1 VFRGHSGLSEAFGI
15 AYNMTMYKLTIFRS
29 FCIIAASIFFISLVA
44 PLAIAQTIATP
55 TITNPLAPLTAPQPI
70 AITSAQPKLAVIL
83 NSGSASVSLIDMSS
97 RQVVKTIPVGKE
109 PHHLM
114 MTPDQ
119 KTLLI
124 ANSQGNDVVLMN
136 PVSGEITG
144 RVPNIIDPYQIGYSP
159 NHKWFVA
166 NGNRLDRVD
175 IYAANGADLK
185 LSKTVNL
192 GKTPSHIAFT
202 SDSKIAFITLQDSSE
217 LAAIDLEAQK
227 VLWVMPTG
235 RVPAGLWMTPGD
247 QYLLVGITGED
258 NVQVIDWKNRKEV
271 KRILTGKGAHNFRP
285 LGDKKHVFVSNRIDS
300 SISLI
305 NMQTLEK
312 VGDITGLPSG
322 PDDMEITP
330 DGKTMWVTFRF
341 AKKVGVIDIPTMKLV
356 TVIPVGKSPHGVF
369 FYPRASW
376 E

>member
-1 VFRGHSGLSEAFGI
+1 MYTFHQNHRFHSLATGI
-15 AYNMTMYKLTIFRS
+15 FLALIASTSLTF
-29 FCIIAASIFFISLVA
+29 
-44 PLAIAQTIATP
+44 AQTIPASAPAPTP
-55 TITNPLAPLTAPQPI
+55 AE
-70 AITSAQPKLAVIL
+70 PKLAIVL
-83 NSGSASVSLIDMSS
+83 NSAEASVSLIDMPT
-97 RQVVKTIPVGKE
+97 RKVIKTVPVGKE

-114 MTPDQ
+114 LTPDQ

-124 ANSQGNDVVLMN
+124 ANAAGNDVQLMN
-136 PVSGEITG
+136 PVNGELTG
-144 RVPNIIDPYQIGYSP
+144 KIPEIIDPYQIGYSP
-159 NHKWFVA
+159 NHKWFIA

-175 IYAANGADLK
+175 IYAADGANLK
-185 LSKTVNL
+185 LAKTIKL
-192 GKTPSHIAFT
+192 AKTPSHIAYT

-217 LAAIDLEAQK
+217 LAAIDLATQTL
-227 VLWVMPTG
+227 LWKMPTG
-235 RVPAGLWMTPGD
+235 NTPAGLWMTPGD

-285 LGDKKHVFVSNRIDS
+285 LGDKKQVFVSNRIAS
-300 SISLI
+300 TISLI

-341 AKKVGVIDIPTMKLV
+341 AKKVGVIDIPSMKLIA
-356 TVIPVGKSPHGVF
+356 TIPVGKSPHGVF
-369 FYPRASW
+369 FTPRAAW

>member
-1 VFRGHSGLSEAFGI
+1 MYTFIKIRGFRILASSAVFVLQ
-15 AYNMTMYKLTIFRS
+15 
-29 FCIIAASIFFISLVA
+29 
-44 PLAIAQTIATP
+44 LANQNVFAQVSNSP
-55 TITNPLAPLTAPQPI
+55 
-70 AITSAQPKLAVIL
+70 AQPKLAVIL
-83 NSGSASVSLIDMSS
+83 NSGAASVSLIDMSS
-97 RQVVKTIPVGKE
+97 HQVVKTIPVGKE

-124 ANSQGNDVVLMN
+124 ANAAGNDVVTMN
-136 PVSGEITG
+136 PVSGELTG
-144 RVPNIIDPYQIGYSP
+144 KIPNIIDPYQIGYSP
-159 NHKWFVA
+159 NHKWFIA

-175 IYAANGADLK
+175 IYAADGTNLK
-185 LSKTVNL
+185 LVKTL
-192 GKTPSHIAFT
+192 KLPKTPSHIAFT

-217 LAAIDLEAQK
+217 LAAIDLETQN

-235 RVPAGLWMTPGD
+235 KVPAGLWMIPGD
-247 QYLLVGITGED
+247 QYLLIGITGED

-271 KRILTGKGAHNFRP
+271 KRIYTGKGAHNFRP
-285 LGDKKHVFVSNRIDS
+285 LGDKKHVFVSNRIAS

-312 VGDITGLPSG
+312 VGDITGLPAG

-341 AKKVGVIDIPTMKLV
+341 SKKVGVIDIPSMKLV
-356 TVIPVGKSPHGVF
+356 DVIPVGKSPHGVF
-369 FYPRASW
+369 FYPRAAW

>member
-1 VFRGHSGLSEAFGI
+1 MYTFIKIRAFCTIALSVAF
-15 AYNMTMYKLTIFRS
+15 
-29 FCIIAASIFFISLVA
+29 ASIT
-44 PLAIAQTIATP
+44 PLALAQSTASTLAT
-55 TITNPLAPLTAPQPI
+55 TANSP
-70 AITSAQPKLAVIL
+70 AQPKLAVIL
-83 NSGSASVSLIDMSS
+83 NSGQASVSLIDMQT

-124 ANSQGNDVVLMN
+124 ANAAGNDVVLMN

-175 IYAANGADLK
+175 IYSANGADLK
-185 LSKTVNL
+185 LAKTVKL
-192 GKTPSHIAFT
+192 AKTPSHIAFT

-217 LAAIDLEAQK
+217 LAAIDLETQN

-235 RVPAGLWMTPGD
+235 KVPAGLWMTPGD

-271 KRILTGKGAHNFRP
+271 KRIFTGKGAHNFRP
-285 LGDKKHVFVSNRIDS
+285 LGDKKHVFVSNRIAS
-300 SISLI
+300 TISLI

-312 VGDITGLPSG
+312 VGDITGLPAG

-341 AKKVGVIDIPTMKLV
+341 AKKVGVIDIPIMKLV

-369 FYPRASW
+369 FYPRAPW

>member
-1 VFRGHSGLSEAFGI
+1 MHIFTKIRVFSVIALSASFAF
-15 AYNMTMYKLTIFRS
+15 
-29 FCIIAASIFFISLVA
+29 
-44 PLAIAQTIATP
+44 AQTNPIPAAAT
-55 TITNPLAPLTAPQPI
+55 
-70 AITSAQPKLAVIL
+70 SGQPKLAVIL
-83 NSGSASVSLIDMSS
+83 NSGAASVSLIDMGTQ
-97 RQVVKTIPVGKE
+97 QVVKTFPIGKE

-124 ANSQGNDVVLMN
+124 ANAAGNNVVLMN
-136 PVSGEITG
+136 PITG
-144 RVPNIIDPYQIGYSP
+144 EVTGRLPNIIDPYQIGYSP
-159 NHKWFVA
+159 NHKWFVV

-185 LSKTVNL
+185 LAKTIKL

-202 SDSKIAFITLQDSSE
+202 SDSKIAFITLQDSNQ
-217 LAAIDLEAQK
+217 LAAIDLETQNI
-227 VLWVMPTG
+227 LWVMPTG
-235 RVPAGLWMTPGD
+235 KVPAGVWMTPGD
-247 QYLLVGITGED
+247 QYLLVGLTGED

-271 KRILTGKGAHNFRP
+271 KRIITGKGAHNFRP
-285 LGDKKHVFVSNRIDS
+285 LGDKKHVFVSNRIAP

-312 VGDITGLPSG
+312 EGEITGLPSG

-341 AKKVGVIDIPTMKLV
+341 AKKVGIIDIPTMKLV
-356 TVIPVGKSPHGVF
+356 SVIPVGKSPHGVF

>member
-1 VFRGHSGLSEAFGI
+1 MYTFHQNHRFHSLATGI
-15 AYNMTMYKLTIFRS
+15 FLALIASTSLTF
-29 FCIIAASIFFISLVA
+29 
-44 PLAIAQTIATP
+44 AQTIPASAPAPTP
-55 TITNPLAPLTAPQPI
+55 AE
-70 AITSAQPKLAVIL
+70 PKLAIVL
-83 NSGSASVSLIDMSS
+83 NSAEASVSLIDMPT
-97 RQVVKTIPVGKE
+97 RKVIKTVPVGKE

-114 MTPDQ
+114 LTPDQ

-124 ANSQGNDVVLMN
+124 ANAAGNDVQLMN
-136 PVSGEITG
+136 PVNGELTG
-144 RVPNIIDPYQIGYSP
+144 KIPEIIDPYQIGYSP
-159 NHKWFVA
+159 NHKWFIA

-175 IYAANGADLK
+175 IYAADGANLK
-185 LSKTVNL
+185 LAKTIKL
-192 GKTPSHIAFT
+192 AKTPSHIAYT

-217 LAAIDLEAQK
+217 LAAIDLATQTL
-227 VLWVMPTG
+227 LWKMPTG
-235 RVPAGLWMTPGD
+235 NTPAGLWMTPGD

-271 KRILTGKGAHNFRP
+271 KRILTAKGAHNFRP
-285 LGDKKHVFVSNRIDS
+285 LGDKKQVFVSNRIAS
-300 SISLI
+300 TISLI

-341 AKKVGVIDIPTMKLV
+341 AKKVGVIDIPSMKLIA
-356 TVIPVGKSPHGVF
+356 TIPVGKSPHGVF
-369 FYPRASW
+369 FTPRAAW

>member
-1 VFRGHSGLSEAFGI
+1 MYTFHQNHRFHSLATGI
-15 AYNMTMYKLTIFRS
+15 FLALIASTSLTF
-29 FCIIAASIFFISLVA
+29 
-44 PLAIAQTIATP
+44 AQTIPASAPAPTP
-55 TITNPLAPLTAPQPI
+55 AE
-70 AITSAQPKLAVIL
+70 PKLAIVL
-83 NSGSASVSLIDMSS
+83 NSAEASVSLIDMPT
-97 RQVVKTIPVGKE
+97 RKVIKTVSVGKE

-114 MTPDQ
+114 LTPDQ

-124 ANSQGNDVVLMN
+124 ANAAGNDVQLMN
-136 PVSGEITG
+136 PVNGELAGKI
-144 RVPNIIDPYQIGYSP
+144 PEIIDPYQIGYSP
-159 NHKWFVA
+159 NHKWFIA

-175 IYAANGADLK
+175 IYAADGANLK
-185 LSKTVNL
+185 LAKTIKL
-192 GKTPSHIAFT
+192 AKTPSHIAYT

-217 LAAIDLEAQK
+217 LAAIDLATQTL
-227 VLWVMPTG
+227 LWKMPTG
-235 RVPAGLWMTPGD
+235 NTPAGLWMTPGD

-285 LGDKKHVFVSNRIDS
+285 LGDKKQVFVSNRIAS
-300 SISLI
+300 TISLI

-341 AKKVGVIDIPTMKLV
+341 AKKVGVIDIPSMKLIA
-356 TVIPVGKSPHGVF
+356 TIPVGKSPHGVF
-369 FYPRASW
+369 FTPRAAW

>member
-1 VFRGHSGLSEAFGI
+1 MYTFHQNHRFHSLATGI
-15 AYNMTMYKLTIFRS
+15 FLALIASTSLTF
-29 FCIIAASIFFISLVA
+29 
-44 PLAIAQTIATP
+44 AQTIPASAPAPTP
-55 TITNPLAPLTAPQPI
+55 AE
-70 AITSAQPKLAVIL
+70 PKLAIVL
-83 NSGSASVSLIDMSS
+83 NSAEASVSLIDMPT
-97 RQVVKTIPVGKE
+97 RKVIKTVPVGKE

-114 MTPDQ
+114 LTPDQ

-124 ANSQGNDVVLMN
+124 ANAAGNDVQLMN
-136 PVSGEITG
+136 PVNGELTG
-144 RVPNIIDPYQIGYSP
+144 KIPEIIDPYQIGYSP
-159 NHKWFVA
+159 NHKWFIA

-175 IYAANGADLK
+175 IYAADGANLK
-185 LSKTVNL
+185 LANTIKL
-192 GKTPSHIAFT
+192 AKTPSHIAYT

-217 LAAIDLEAQK
+217 LAAIDLATQTL
-227 VLWVMPTG
+227 LWKMPTG
-235 RVPAGLWMTPGD
+235 NTPAGLWMTPGD
-247 QYLLVGITGED
+247 QYLLVGITGEN

-285 LGDKKHVFVSNRIDS
+285 LGDKKQVFVSNRIAS
-300 SISLI
+300 TISLI

-341 AKKVGVIDIPTMKLV
+341 AKKVGVIDIASMKLIA
-356 TVIPVGKSPHGVF
+356 TIPVGKSPHGVF
-369 FYPRASW
+369 FTPRAAW

>member
-1 VFRGHSGLSEAFGI
+1 MYTFHQNHRFHSLATGI
-15 AYNMTMYKLTIFRS
+15 FLALIASTSLTF
-29 FCIIAASIFFISLVA
+29 
-44 PLAIAQTIATP
+44 AQTIPASAPAPTP
-55 TITNPLAPLTAPQPI
+55 AE
-70 AITSAQPKLAVIL
+70 PKLAIVL
-83 NSGSASVSLIDMSS
+83 NSAEASVSLIDMPT
-97 RQVVKTIPVGKE
+97 RKVIKTVPVGKE

-114 MTPDQ
+114 LTPDQ

-124 ANSQGNDVVLMN
+124 ANAAGNDVQLMN
-136 PVSGEITG
+136 PVNGELTG
-144 RVPNIIDPYQIGYSP
+144 KIPEIIDPYQIGYSP
-159 NHKWFVA
+159 NHKWFIA

-175 IYAANGADLK
+175 IYAADGANLK
-185 LSKTVNL
+185 LAKTIKL
-192 GKTPSHIAFT
+192 AKTPSHIAYT

-217 LAAIDLEAQK
+217 LAAIDLATQTL
-227 VLWVMPTG
+227 LWKMPTG
-235 RVPAGLWMTPGD
+235 NTPAGLWMTPGD

-285 LGDKKHVFVSNRIDS
+285 LGDKRQVFVSNRIAS

-312 VGDITGLPSG
+312 VGNITGLPSG

-341 AKKVGVIDIPTMKLV
+341 AKKVGVIDIPSMKLIA
-356 TVIPVGKSPHGVF
+356 TIPVGKSPHGVF
-369 FYPRASW
+369 FTPRATW

>member
-1 VFRGHSGLSEAFGI
+1 MYTFHQNHRFHSLATGI
-15 AYNMTMYKLTIFRS
+15 FLALIASTSLTF
-29 FCIIAASIFFISLVA
+29 
-44 PLAIAQTIATP
+44 AQTIPASAPAPTP
-55 TITNPLAPLTAPQPI
+55 AE
-70 AITSAQPKLAVIL
+70 PKLAIVL
-83 NSGSASVSLIDMSS
+83 NSAEASVSLIDMST
-97 RQVVKTIPVGKE
+97 RKVIKTVPVGKE

-114 MTPDQ
+114 LTPDQ

-124 ANSQGNDVVLMN
+124 ANAAGNDVQLMN
-136 PVSGEITG
+136 PVNGELTG
-144 RVPNIIDPYQIGYSP
+144 KIPEIIDPYQIGYSP
-159 NHKWFVA
+159 NHKWFIA

-175 IYAANGADLK
+175 IYAADGANLK
-185 LSKTVNL
+185 LTKTIKL
-192 GKTPSHIAFT
+192 AKTPSHIAYT

-217 LAAIDLEAQK
+217 LAAIDLATQTL
-227 VLWVMPTG
+227 LWKMPTG
-235 RVPAGLWMTPGD
+235 NTPAGLWMTPGD

-285 LGDKKHVFVSNRIDS
+285 LGDKKQVFVSNRIAS
-300 SISLI
+300 TISLI

-341 AKKVGVIDIPTMKLV
+341 AKKVGVIDIPSMKLIA
-356 TVIPVGKSPHGVF
+356 TIPVGKSPHGVF
-369 FYPRASW
+369 FTPRAAW

>member
-1 VFRGHSGLSEAFGI
+1 MYTFHQNHRLHSLATGI
-15 AYNMTMYKLTIFRS
+15 FLALIASASLT
-29 FCIIAASIFFISLVA
+29 A
-44 PLAIAQTIATP
+44 AQTGPTLTPAHTP
-55 TITNPLAPLTAPQPI
+55 TE
-70 AITSAQPKLAVIL
+70 PKLAIVL
-83 NSGSASVSLIDMSS
+83 NSADASVSLIDMPT
-97 RQVVKTIPVGKE
+97 RKVIKTVPVGKE

-114 MTPDQ
+114 LTPDQ

-124 ANSQGNDVVLMN
+124 ANAAGNDVQLMN
-136 PVSGEITG
+136 PVNGELTG
-144 RVPNIIDPYQIGYSP
+144 KIPEIIDPYQIGYSP
-159 NHKWFVA
+159 NHKWFIA

-175 IYAANGADLK
+175 IYMADGANLK
-185 LSKTVNL
+185 LAKTMKL
-192 GKTPSHIAFT
+192 SKTPSHIAYT
-202 SDSKIAFITLQDSSE
+202 SDSKIAFISLQDSSE
-217 LAAIDLEAQK
+217 LAAIDLATQTL
-227 VLWVMPTG
+227 LWKIPTG
-235 RVPAGLWMTPGD
+235 NTPAGLWMTPGD

-285 LGDKKHVFVSNRIDS
+285 LGDKRQVFVSNRIAS

-312 VGDITGLPSG
+312 VGNITGLPSG

-341 AKKVGVIDIPTMKLV
+341 AKKVGVIDIPSMKLIA
-356 TVIPVGKSPHGVF
+356 TIPVGKSPHGVF
-369 FYPRASW
+369 FTPRATW

>member
-1 VFRGHSGLSEAFGI
+1 
-15 AYNMTMYKLTIFRS
+15 MYKIIKIRGFRT
-29 FCIIAASIFFISLVA
+29 IAASALLALLLANQTAFGQTASPVA
-44 PLAIAQTIATP
+44 SATP
-55 TITNPLAPLTAPQPI
+55 AN
-70 AITSAQPKLAVIL
+70 QPKLAVIL
-83 NSGSASVSLIDMSS
+83 NSGSASVSLIDMNT
-97 RQVVKTIPVGKE
+97 REVVKTIPVGKE

-119 KTLLI
+119 KSLLI
-124 ANSQGNDVVLMN
+124 ANAAGNDVVLMN
-136 PVSGEITG
+136 PTTGELTG
-144 RVPNIIDPYQIGYSP
+144 KIPNIIDPYQIGYSP
-159 NHKWFVA
+159 NHKWFIA

-175 IYAANGADLK
+175 IYAADSANLK
-185 LSKTVNL
+185 LAKTVKL

-217 LAAIDLEAQK
+217 LAAIDLETQN

-235 RVPAGLWMTPGD
+235 KVPAGLWMTPGD

-258 NVQVIDWKNRKEV
+258 YVQVIDWKNRKEV
-271 KRILTGKGAHNFRP
+271 KRITTGKGAHNFRP
-285 LGDKKHVFVSNRIDS
+285 LGDKKHVFVSNRIAS
-300 SISLI
+300 TISLI

-312 VGDITGLPSG
+312 VGDITGLPAG

-341 AKKVGVIDIPTMKLV
+341 SKKVGVIDIPTMKLV

-369 FYPRASW
+369 FTPRAGW

>member
-1 VFRGHSGLSEAFGI
+1 MYTFHQNHRFHSLATGI
-15 AYNMTMYKLTIFRS
+15 FLALIASTSLTF
-29 FCIIAASIFFISLVA
+29 
-44 PLAIAQTIATP
+44 AQTIPASAPAPTP
-55 TITNPLAPLTAPQPI
+55 AE
-70 AITSAQPKLAVIL
+70 PKLAIVL
-83 NSGSASVSLIDMSS
+83 NSAEASVSLIDMPT
-97 RQVVKTIPVGKE
+97 RKVIKTVSVGKE

-114 MTPDQ
+114 LTPDQ

-124 ANSQGNDVVLMN
+124 ANAAGNDVQLMN
-136 PVSGEITG
+136 PVNGELTG
-144 RVPNIIDPYQIGYSP
+144 KIPEIIDPYQIGYSP
-159 NHKWFVA
+159 NHKWFIA

-175 IYAANGADLK
+175 IYAADGANLK
-185 LSKTVNL
+185 LAKTIKL
-192 GKTPSHIAFT
+192 AKTPSHIAYT

-217 LAAIDLEAQK
+217 LAAIDLATQTL
-227 VLWVMPTG
+227 LWKMPTG
-235 RVPAGLWMTPGD
+235 NTPAGLWMTPGD

-285 LGDKKHVFVSNRIDS
+285 LGDKKQVFVSNRIAS
-300 SISLI
+300 TISLI

-312 VGDITGLPSG
+312 VGNITGLPSG

-341 AKKVGVIDIPTMKLV
+341 AKKVGVIDIPSMKLIA
-356 TVIPVGKSPHGVF
+356 TIPVGKSPHGVF
-369 FYPRASW
+369 FTPRAAW